1 MPRPSLISS
10 LCVICLSVV
19 SAAGWMGVRLDGPSP
34 TRAAST
40 SPVRPASG
48 VDQGLTSEGRRRD
61 AWQPSPVP
69 AGVSGGQKAPTDT
82 SRSAGNNDAAPDA
95 RRRDAWQPSP
105 VPAQGSGA
113 GNGTVARPLAVGA
126 VQALPAAV
134 PVVVPGRT
142 DAGSV
147 VPAGDASNA
156 QPSGIWTVLSR
167 AVSVIQDP
175 SRDVARIVHLIANVI
190 TDTSGDGEPLSGM
203 TYLNYDDLFTTE
215 RLEALYGK
223 GVLPKRRGE
232 WHYEQIDSRALGSSQ
247 QLLVWTPAG
256 YESSVSKL
264 PTLYLLHGAG
274 GPGGFGVDEWLGY
287 AITED
292 LDRLIDQRMIE
303 PMIVVLPD
311 GQQGYWTNQANGG
324 PQWADFITEDVV
336 PYVDAH
342 FRTDARR
349 ERRAIGGLSMGA
361 HGAMQIAYRRP
372 ELFSIAGAHSPTIR
386 PFEDSPEFF
395 GDQAHFRLY
404 DPLTLVRT
412 SNNAKRVLTWIDLGN
427 EDKFRATTAEMRQAL
442 LAREAPLEFHVFQGE
457 HEGWYWMGY
466 LPEYLRFYSR
476 ALYSKTF
483 TPDGAPDLEDDTVL
497 LTASAQPGQ

>member
-1 MPRPSLISS
+1 MSRPSLLSS
-10 LCVICLSVV
+10 LCVVCLSVV
-19 SAAGWMGVRLDGPSP
+19 SAAGWMGVRLDGTASP
-34 TRAAST
+34 RASST
-40 SPVRPASG
+40 AAVRPTGGMDA
-48 VDQGLTSEGRRRD
+48 GLTSQGRRRD

-69 AGVSGGQKAPTDT
+69 AGVSGGQKARTDT
-82 SRSAGNNDAAPDA
+82 ASQAGSNASTVDV

-113 GNGTVARPLAVGA
+113 VGVAVARPVPVGGA
-126 VQALPAAV
+126 QALPASV
-134 PVVVPGRT
+134 PVVAPARS
-142 DAGSV
+142 AASHASRV
-147 VPAGDASNA
+147 VDASNA
-156 QPSGIWTVLSR
+156 QQGGIWTALTR

-190 TDTSGDGEPLSGM
+190 TDTTGEGEPLSGM
-203 TYLNYDDLFTTE
+203 MYLNYEDVFTTE
-215 RLEALYGK
+215 RLEAIYGT

-232 WHYEQIDSRALGSSQ
+232 WHYEQVDSRALGSSEQ
-247 QLLVWTPAG
+247 VLVWTPAG
-256 YESSVSKL
+256 YESSVSRL

-311 GQQGYWTNQANGG
+311 GQQGYWTNHANSG
-324 PQWADFITEDVV
+324 PQWADFVTDDIV

-404 DPLTLVRT
+404 DPLMIVRT
-412 SNNAKRVLTWIDLGN
+412 TNNAKRVLTWIDLGN
-427 EDKFRATTAEMRQAL
+427 EDKFRWTTAEMRQAL
-442 LAREAPLEFHVFQGE
+442 LAHDAPLEFHVFEGE

-476 ALYSKTF
+476 ALHSTTF
-483 TPDGAPDLEDDTVL
+483 TPDGAPDLQDDMIL
-497 LTASAQPGQ
+497 LTAPAQPGR

>member
-1 MPRPSLISS
+1 MSRPSLLSS
-10 LCVICLSVV
+10 LCVVCLSVV
-19 SAAGWMGVRLDGPSP
+19 SAAGWMGVRLDATASP
-34 TRAAST
+34 LGAST
-40 SPVRPASG
+40 AAVRPTGS
-48 VDQGLTSEGRRRD
+48 VDPALTSEGRRRD

-69 AGVSGGQKAPTDT
+69 SGVSVGQKVRAE
-82 SRSAGNNDAAPDA
+82 SSVLAGSNESTAEM

-105 VPAQGSGA
+105 VPAQGNGA
-113 GNGTVARPLAVGA
+113 GTGTVARPVPVGGI
-126 VQALPAAV
+126 QALPA
-134 PVVVPGRT
+134 
-142 DAGSV
+142 S
-147 VPAGDASNA
+147 VPAVAPARPTTSHPAPAVDPSNA
-156 QPSGIWTVLSR
+156 QPGGIWTALNR

-175 SRDVARIVHLIANVI
+175 SRDVARIVQLIANVI
-190 TDTSGDGEPLSGM
+190 TDTTGQGEPLSGM

-215 RLEALYGK
+215 RLEAIYGK

-232 WHYEQIDSRALGSSQ
+232 WHYEQVDSRALGSRE

-264 PTLYLLHGAG
+264 PALYLLHGAG

-311 GQQGYWTNQANGG
+311 GEQGYWTNQANGG
-324 PQWADFITEDVV
+324 PQWADFVTDDIV

-395 GDQAHFRLY
+395 GDLAHFRLY
-404 DPLTLVRT
+404 DPLTIVRT
-412 SNNAKRVLTWIDLGN
+412 TSNAKRVLTWIDLGN

-442 LAREAPLEFHVFQGE
+442 LARDAPLEFHVFEGE

-476 ALYSKTF
+476 ALYSRTF
-483 TPDGAPDLEDDTVL
+483 TPDGAPNLEDDTIL
-497 LTASAQPGQ
+497 LTASAQPGR